1 MEIDKNIY
9 GSLENGLYAD
19 IKTTKGEMIVKF
31 HDKESPVTVANFI
44 GLAEGN
50 IPNTAKSKGIPF
62 YDGIIFHRI
71 IKDFM
76 IQSGDP
82 QGTGMGGPGYRFDDE
97 KNDLK
102 HSGSGILSM
111 ANSGPNTNGSQ
122 FFITEVPTPWLDGKH
137 TVFGTIIDGTD
148 IVSHISEA
156 EAGAH
161 DKPKT
166 PIVIE
171 KIAIIKK
178 GEEYQNYDA
187 ARFFEE
193 NKNLI
198 QERNK
203 KFLEEKE
210 KQENITLEKLKA
222 EMKQIPSGL
231 FYQILEQGNG
241 GLPKIGDV
249 VSVHYEGS
257 LTNGNVFDSSYS
269 RNEPIE
275 FPLGKGRVIKG
286 WDEGIALLH
295 EGDKARFLIPPA
307 LGYGT
312 YGAGDGIIPPNAWL
326 LFDVELVKAK
336 K

>member
-1 MEIDKNIY
+1 MKIDENIY
-9 GSLENGLYAD
+9 DSLENGLYAN
-19 IKTTKGEMIVKF
+19 IKTTKGEMLVKF
-31 HDKESPVTVANFI
+31 YDKESPVTTANFI

-50 IPNTAKSKGIPF
+50 IPNTAKPKGIPF
-62 YDGIIFHRI
+62 YDGIIFHRV

-82 QGTGMGGPGYRFDDE
+82 QGTGIGGPGYRFGDE

-102 HSGSGILSM
+102 HYATGILSM

-122 FFITEVPTPWLDGKH
+122 FFITEAPTPWLDGKH
-137 TVFGTIIDGTD
+137 TIFGAVIDGLDVIT
-148 IVSHISEA
+148 HISEA
-156 EAGAH
+156 ETGAH

-171 KIAIIKK
+171 KVAIIKK

-198 QERNK
+198 EERNK
-203 KFLEEKE
+203 NFLEEKE
-210 KQENITLEKLKA
+210 KQANITVEKLKS
-222 EMKQIPSGL
+222 EMKQTPSGL

-241 GLPKIGDV
+241 VLPQAGDM
-249 VSVHYEGS
+249 VSVHYEGM

-269 RNEPIE
+269 RNEPID
-275 FPLGKGRVIKG
+275 FPLGKGMVIKG
-286 WDEGIALLH
+286 WDEGIALLR

-312 YGAGDGIIPPNAWL
+312 YGAGGGIIPPNAWL